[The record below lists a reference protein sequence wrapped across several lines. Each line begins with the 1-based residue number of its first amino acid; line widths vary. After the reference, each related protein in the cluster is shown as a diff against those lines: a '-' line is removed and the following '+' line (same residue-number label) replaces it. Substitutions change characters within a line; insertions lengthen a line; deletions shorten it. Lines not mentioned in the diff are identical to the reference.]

1 MGTQFLQHQNGSIAY
16 DDSGSGP
23 LVVCAPSMG
32 DLRSEYRFL
41 IPQLVAAGYRAVSL
55 DVRGHGETSTEWP
68 DYSVAGGGERSG
80 SVDPPSECRA
90 GSDRRHLDVGRVG
103 GLGSSRSTRTG
114 IGVGADRRFCAR

>member
-41 IPQLVAAGYRAVSL
+41 IRSWSLPVTGQSAWMCAGMVKPAP
-55 DVRGHGETSTEWP
+55 RGP
-68 DYSVAGGGERSG
+68 II
-80 SVDPPSECRA
+80 
-90 GSDRRHLDVGRVG
+90 L
-103 GLGSSRSTRTG
+103 
-114 IGVGADRRFCAR
+114 